1 MAAHEN
7 LSNQFARFDTDPDFT
22 AEHSYLRKRDD
33 GSQVAMSYM
42 DTPQGRFH
50 YDVRTGPGSFNV
62 EVKHDKT
69 TIGSMYGPGA
79 APDEPNGLPIGE
91 VSVHSKY
98 SRRGLATQM
107 LRLAKQNMP
116 EGVNIVPG
124 SQLTP
129 SGEKWVKGLREK
141 GIE

>member
-7 LSNQFARFDTDPDFT
+7 LSGQFTRFDTDPDFT
-22 AEHSYLRKRDD
+22 AEHSYLNKKED

-50 YDVRTGPGSFNV
+50 YDVRTGPGHFDV
-62 EVKHDKT
+62 EVKHDNN

-79 APDEPNGLPIGE
+79 APSDPQGLPIGE
-91 VSVHSKY
+91 VSVHSNY
-98 SRRGLATQM
+98 ARRGLATQM
-107 LRLAKQNMP
+107 LRLARKNMP

-129 SGEKWVKGLREK
+129 SGKKWVDGMKEK
-141 GIE
+141 GM